1 MPDLSIAGNDIIN
14 DNFDLLIIPQYGR
27 EYDRT
32 GWVYAMFN

>member
-14 DNFDLLIIPQYGR
+14 DNLDLLIVPQYMR

-32 GWVYAMFN
+32 G